1 MKIHVSSETKQVLDK
16 FNTFDLERRSPDI
29 EVKVG
34 HLIKCYQTF
43 YSFPLKVRVF
53 FQDSCRKVHTS
64 IEKVR
69 VGMIFMLLRSK
80 KL

>member
-43 YSFPLKVRVF
+43 SSFPFKVRLFKIVVEKYI
-53 FQDSCRKVHTS
+53 STS

-69 VGMIFMLLRSK
+69 VRMTFMYTQ
-80 KL
+80 

>member
-34 HLIKCYQTF
+34 HLIKCYSQTF
-43 YSFPLKVRVF
+43 SSFPFKARF
-53 FQDSCRKVHTS
+53 FKIVV
-64 IEKVR
+64 EKY
-69 VGMIFMLLRSK
+69 ILLSK
-80 KL
+80 KLEFE

>member
-43 YSFPLKVRVF
+43 YSFPVKGSF
-53 FQDSCRKVHTS
+53 FKIVV
-64 IEKVR
+64 EKY
-69 VGMIFMLLRSK
+69 ILLSK
-80 KL
+80 KLVFE